1 MEISASKKSDKVEI
15 QNLAKVKVAQMLIDF
30 TLTRY
35 PPSV

>member
-1 MEISASKKSDKVEI
+1 MEISVGEKSNTVEI
-15 QNLAKVKVAQMLIDF
+15 QNLAKVKVAQILIDF